1 MWESAY
7 LFLHWNYCPTLYY
20 MVVGK
25 GDARATSY
33 TDCNDA
39 DVWKCAAKKEFTF
52 DRHILRRSRALVF
65 GLFVSAPEA
74 AAGDK
79 ENDDGRVDG
88 IDDDDHLQ
96 GQLLHRFVPT
106 WFTSRRN

>member
-1 MWESAY
+1 MQGPPTTLTATTQMCGSAQQ
-7 LFLHWNYCPTLYY
+7 
-20 MVVGK
+20 
-25 GDARATSY
+25 
-33 TDCNDA
+33 
-39 DVWKCAAKKEFTF
+39 KKEFTF

-106 WFTSRRN
+106 WFTSRRD